1 MRMFT
6 IPGQP
11 RYRRAAFPLFFRLGL
26 LFSCQPGAAPG
37 RMKEQDGEG
46 AAMDPTDETL
56 MQAYRQGD
64 ETALARLVRR
74 HSGPLLGYLTRMS
87 SNPHQAEDLFQET
100 FVRVHRHA
108 ENFRPDGRFKP
119 WLYTI
124 ATRLAV
130 DELRRRK
137 RTPVLLSMDE
147 QTEEHHSLADRL
159 ADPAAGP
166 ADCAAAADLRARVRG
181 AVERLSPAQR
191 AILSLTYFEGFT
203 YPEAA
208 RALGRSLGTIKKQM
222 SRALR
227 TLARALPDLAPG
239 HAAGGAA

>member
-1 MRMFT
+1 
-6 IPGQP
+6 
-11 RYRRAAFPLFFRLGL
+11 
-26 LFSCQPGAAPG
+26 
-37 RMKEQDGEG
+37 
-46 AAMDPTDETL
+46 MDPTDETL
-56 MQAYRQGD
+56 MEAYQHGD
-64 ETALARLVRR
+64 ETALTQLVRR

-100 FVRVHRHA
+100 FVRVHRKA
-108 ENFRPDGRFKP
+108 DTFRLDGKFKP

-124 ATRLAV
+124 ATHLAV

-137 RTPVLLSMDE
+137 RTPLMLSLDE
-147 QTEEHHSLADRL
+147 QNGDHHSMADRL
-159 ADPAAGP
+159 ADGAAGP
-166 ADCAAAADLRARVRG
+166 ADCAESADLRARVRG
-181 AVERLSPAQR
+181 ALDVLSPGQR

-208 RALGRSLGTIKKQM
+208 RALGRSVGTIKKQM

-227 TLARALPDLAPG
+227 SLARALPDLAPG